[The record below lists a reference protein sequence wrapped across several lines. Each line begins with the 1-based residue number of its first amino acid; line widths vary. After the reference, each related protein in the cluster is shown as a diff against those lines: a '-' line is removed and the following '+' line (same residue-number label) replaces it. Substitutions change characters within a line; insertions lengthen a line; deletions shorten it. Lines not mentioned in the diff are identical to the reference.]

1 MIIKDVKAMPQI
13 EFAKLRAFRAHV
25 PYVTTCL
32 RVSNYYVSTCLKLLR
47 SYVPKCLKFLFALNY
62 YVPTRLRA
70 YVPSFFTCL
79 YIRLRTFV
87 LTYHR
92 DLNYFVPTCAHF
104 SRA

>member
-47 SYVPKCLKFLFALNY
+47 SYVPKCLKFYL
-62 YVPTRLRA
+62 P
-70 YVPSFFTCL
+70 
-79 YIRLRTFV
+79 
-87 LTYHR
+87 
-92 DLNYFVPTCAHF
+92 
-104 SRA
+104 